1 MNRAALVSVLCN
13 AIPIIFAVILP
24 TWFHDNHYV
33 TKLFTTEFNFVPSL
47 GSPRILGSQ
56 DLEEY
61 FVTTS
66 PISTLSGRLIYCY
79 RLHIDLVWKTIYYYK
94 LHKAAYAKAK
104 MGALCETAA
113 KALRNLRETKNHV
126 IC

>member
-24 TWFHDNHYV
+24 TWFQDNRSI
-33 TKLFTTEFNFVPSL
+33 TKPFTAEFNL
-47 GSPRILGSQ
+47 GPGLRFPWLLGSQ